1 MMNRLN
7 RILGVFVLWGMV
19 SCGGDDNYVPKPHAF
34 PKIELPSKVYSTAKI
49 SGSPYE
55 FEIPQYARISED
67 ARNRGK
73 HWYNVDFP
81 QLNATLHMTY
91 YPFSNWADYDSMV
104 NDTRSLVNKHLQKAE
119 DIIEDPVEMYNPQ
132 LHGVIFH
139 IEGNTASNLNFYVTD
154 SARHFLRG
162 ALYFNVQ
169 TEPDSI
175 MPVFKFLEKDVQHV
189 LKTIKWK

>member
-1 MMNRLN
+1 MKNRFK
-7 RILGVFVLWGMV
+7 IVLGFAVLWGMV

-34 PKIELPSKVYSTAKI
+34 PKIELPSKVYTSAHI
-49 SGSPYE
+49 EGSPYE
-55 FEIPQYARISED
+55 FEIPQYAKISED
-67 ARNRGK
+67 VRNKGK

-81 QLNATLHMTY
+81 QYNATLHMTY
-91 YPFSNWADYDSMV
+91 YPFSKWADFDSMV

-119 DIIEDPVEMYNPQ
+119 DIIEDPVELYNPK

-154 SARHFLRG
+154 STRHFLRG

-189 LKTIKWK
+189 LKTMSWK

>member
-1 MMNRLN
+1 MKNRLKLV
-7 RILGVFVLWGMV
+7 LGISVFWGMV

-34 PKIELPSKVYSTAKI
+34 PKIELPEKVYKAAVI
-49 SGSPYE
+49 AGSPYE
-55 FEIPQYARISED
+55 FEIPQYAKISED

-81 QLNATLHMTY
+81 ELNATLHMTY

-119 DIIEDPVEMYNPQ
+119 DIVEDPVELYNPK

-154 SARHFLRG
+154 SAKHFLRG

>member
-1 MMNRLN
+1 MKIRLT
-7 RILGVFVLWGMV
+7 FVLGISVFLGIV

-34 PKIELPSKVYSTAKI
+34 PKIELPSKVYKTASI
-49 SGSPYE
+49 TGSPYE

-67 ARNRGK
+67 SRNQGK

-81 QLNATLHMTY
+81 ELNATLHMTY

-119 DIIEDPVEMYNPQ
+119 DIVEDPVELYNPN

-154 SARHFLRG
+154 SAKHFLRG

-189 LKTIKWK
+189 LKTIRWK

>member
-1 MMNRLN
+1 MKNRLKLV
-7 RILGVFVLWGMV
+7 LGISVFWGMV

-34 PKIELPSKVYSTAKI
+34 PKIELPEKVYKTAVI
-49 SGSPYE
+49 AGSPYE
-55 FEIPQYARISED
+55 FEIPQYAKISED

-81 QLNATLHMTY
+81 ELNATLHMTY

-119 DIIEDPVEMYNPQ
+119 DIVEDPVELYNPK

-154 SARHFLRG
+154 SAKHFLRG